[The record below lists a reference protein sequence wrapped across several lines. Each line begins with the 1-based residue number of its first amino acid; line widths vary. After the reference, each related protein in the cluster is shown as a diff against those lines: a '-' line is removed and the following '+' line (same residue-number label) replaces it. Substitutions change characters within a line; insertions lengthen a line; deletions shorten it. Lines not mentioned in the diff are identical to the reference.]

1 MVESIHTTCV
11 DLVNQ
16 MEDSQ
21 TLIFVRM
28 STEFQGLTF
37 KKNIAL
43 FCSLAII
50 SLLFILLVY
59 FCYRSSGKLKN
70 NLSPLLFLSDGD
82 AHTYQENASK
92 IKYAV
97 EMIRKNF

>member
-11 DLVNQ
+11 DLVNE
-16 MEDSQ
+16 MEESQ
-21 TLIFVRM
+21 DLIFERIG
-28 STEFQGLTF
+28 TEFQGLTF
-37 KKNIAL
+37 RKNIAL

-50 SLLFILLVY
+50 FVLFILLIY